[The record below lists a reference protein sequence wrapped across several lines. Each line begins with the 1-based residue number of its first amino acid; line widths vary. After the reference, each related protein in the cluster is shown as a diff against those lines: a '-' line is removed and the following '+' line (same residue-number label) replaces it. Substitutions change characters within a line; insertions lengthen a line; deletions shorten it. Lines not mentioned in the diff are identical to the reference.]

1 MSRLSIKSTFSSQ
14 VNSGKVCNQSTQ
26 ILIIHRIPGCTIF
39 TIALFFILYKRFRKL
54 PQSPAPDKNKT
65 LPKPKLKKN
74 TEVNKKESSISSSSK
89 EESSTW
95 KKLTGVSGSKQDRD
109 VAKDSASSPKFAGSH
124 ENTKNTSF
132 KLNGDTSGGIRPR
145 PPVAEP
151 AKQTQLNTAAASP
164 PKDYQNQRTTSP
176 VPVKKED
183 KPAAAV
189 KRIQRVERDEER
201 EARDFERELR
211 EAEKKAVEEAKSS
224 MRPIHLNIDT
234 NPRSKDDAD
243 KSKERELSLLKKL
256 CGEVREVA
264 KAANPEEREE
274 RRQEMEKVRTAR

>member
-1 MSRLSIKSTFSSQ
+1 MNPRE
-14 VNSGKVCNQSTQ
+14 VCNQSIQ
-26 ILIIHRIPGCTIF
+26 FLIIHRILGCIIF
-39 TIALFFILYKRFRKL
+39 TIALFFILYKRFRKIA
-54 PQSPAPDKNKT
+54 QSTSEPDKNKT
-65 LPKPKLKKN
+65 LPKPKLKKAA
-74 TEVNKKESSISSSSK
+74 EVNKKEN
-89 EESSTW
+89 EDTSTW
-95 KKLTGVSGSKQDRD
+95 KKLTGVSGSKPDRD

-132 KLNGDTSGGIRPR
+132 KLNGDTSGGIGPS
-145 PPVAEP
+145 PPAAEP
-151 AKQTQLNTAAASP
+151 AKQTQLNTAAAFSS
-164 PKDYQNQRTTSP
+164 KDNQKQRTTSP
-176 VPVKKED
+176 VPAAAKKED

-189 KRIQRVERDEER
+189 KRIQVVERDEEK

-224 MRPIHLNIDT
+224 MRPIHLNIDQ

-243 KSKERELSLLKKL
+243 RSKERELSLLKKL

-274 RRQEMEKVRTAR
+274 RRQEMEKVRTARY

>member
-1 MSRLSIKSTFSSQ
+1 M
-14 VNSGKVCNQSTQ
+14 CNQSTQ

-145 PPVAEP
+145 QPAAEP
-151 AKQTQLNTAAASP
+151 AKQTQLNSTAASP
-164 PKDYQNQRTTSP
+164 APKDNQNQRTTSP

-189 KRIQRVERDEER
+189 KRIQRVERDEEK
-201 EARDFERELR
+201 EARDFEKELR

-224 MRPIHLNIDT
+224 MRPIHLNIDQ

>member
-1 MSRLSIKSTFSSQ
+1 M
-14 VNSGKVCNQSTQ
+14 G
-26 ILIIHRIPGCTIF
+26 
-39 TIALFFILYKRFRKL
+39 
-54 PQSPAPDKNKT
+54 
-65 LPKPKLKKN
+65 
-74 TEVNKKESSISSSSK
+74 
-89 EESSTW
+89 
-95 KKLTGVSGSKQDRD
+95 GSKSDR
-109 VAKDSASSPKFAGSH
+109 VAKDSVSYPKFAGSH

-132 KLNGDTSGGIRPR
+132 KLNGDTSSGIRPR
-145 PPVAEP
+145 TPAEP

-164 PKDYQNQRTTSP
+164 SKDYQKQRTTSP

-189 KRIQRVERDEER
+189 KRIQRVERDEEK

-211 EAEKKAVEEAKSS
+211 EAEKEAVEEAKSS
-224 MRPIHLNIDT
+224 MRPIHLNIDQ

-243 KSKERELSLLKKL
+243 RSKERELSLLKKL

-264 KAANPEEREE
+264 KSANPEEREE